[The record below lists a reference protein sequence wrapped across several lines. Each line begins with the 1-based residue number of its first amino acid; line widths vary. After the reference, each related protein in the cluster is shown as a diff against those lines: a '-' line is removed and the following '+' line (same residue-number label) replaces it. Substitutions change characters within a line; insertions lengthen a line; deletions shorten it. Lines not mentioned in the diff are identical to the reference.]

1 MPPNGLQLN
10 LFDAASDASNEVAK
24 SARKSAAVSDKGE
37 CSFIYRYILRESCS
51 QFASL
56 PLTSLTI
63 FAQTKEVAAVSDTV
77 VMQNLGYFQLQAAPG
92 RWRIR
97 LAEGR
102 ATDLFE
108 LATRPRAEGTAA
120 ATFHEVLLHDFVGSA
135 RMTKLV
141 VRKQLGK
148 ELDELLETVKDGG
161 SGSGSESEGGASLWS
176 KVSSLVTGKK
186 KKPTKK
192 SVALAAA
199 GGDAAAVA
207 AAKEE
212 EETVHVFSLASGH
225 LYERLM
231 RIMMLSVTKRTSA
244 PVKFW
249 LVENFLSPH
258 FKSTVFAM
266 AKEFGFQVELIT
278 YVARTKRLPH
288 IAVQHQYIRT
298 LTPSLHF
305 HFELLCTSSQVQV
318 ARVAAAADG
327 EAADYLGLQDSLPR
341 CSLPPR
347 CAQNHLRRRRSSC
360 PGRFKR
366 ALGARPARRAVRL
379 HADVQNEPGDGGLPV
394 LGAGLLEGASPR
406 QAVPHQR
413 PLRR

>member
-10 LFDAASDASNEVAK
+10 LFDAASDDASN
-24 SARKSAAVSDKGE
+24 AATT
-37 CSFIYRYILRESCS
+37 R
-51 QFASL
+51 A
-56 PLTSLTI
+56 TS
-63 FAQTKEVAAVSDTV
+63 AAVSDTV

-92 RWRIR
+92 QWHIR

-102 ATDLFE
+102 ATELFE
-108 LATRPRAEGTAA
+108 LATRPRAAGTAA
-120 ATFHEVLLHDFVGSA
+120 ATHHEVLIHDFVGSA
-135 RMTKLV
+135 RMTQLV

-148 ELDELLETVKDGG
+148 ELDDLLVGKDGG
-161 SGSGSESEGGASLWS
+161 SESESGGDSSGSLWS

-207 AAKEE
+207 AAKAE

-278 YVARTKRLPH
+278 YVGLRTPLRCARTVLARIASHGRGAGTQTNAAHAPFFLLSLFFHPLP
-288 IAVQHQYIRT
+288 IARH
-298 LTPSLHF
+298 
-305 HFELLCTSSQVQV
+305 LLAAGTSGRS
-318 ARVAAAADG
+318 G
-327 EAADYLGLQDSLPR
+327 CGG
-341 CSLPPR
+341 
-347 CAQNHLRRRRSSC
+347 RRRSS
-360 PGRFKR
+360 GLFGATRFSSSMFSS
-366 ALGARPARRAVRL
+366 L
-379 HADVQNEPGDGGLPV
+379 
-394 LGAGLLEGASPR
+394 
-406 QAVPHQR
+406 
-413 PLRR
+413 